1 LNQQKG
7 ESTMKMKR
15 LAALAAL
22 ILGMIISASA
32 QDKSK
37 ASEMTGTVCDQKC
50 VKQDAG
56 KNACDTSCTE
66 HSGQAVFLDEA
77 GTLWKVAN
85 PASCKG
91 KMGKKV
97 KVQGEEMD
105 DHSMYLHD
113 VIFANAG

>member
-1 LNQQKG
+1 MN
-7 ESTMKMKR
+7 MKK

-22 ILGMIISASA
+22 ILGMGIWASA

-37 ASEMTGTVCDQKC
+37 ASEMSGTVCDQKC

-56 KNACDTSCTE
+56 KNACDLSCTE
-66 HSGQAVFLDEA
+66 HSGQAVFLDDS
-77 GTLWKVAN
+77 GNLWKVAN

-97 KVQGEEMD
+97 NVHGEKVD
-105 DHSMYLHD
+105 DNTMYLHD
-113 VIFANAG
+113 VIYANAG

>member
-7 ESTMKMKR
+7 ESTMNMKR
-15 LAALAAL
+15 MTALAAL

-77 GTLWKVAN
+77 GTLWKV
-85 PASCKG
+85 SKLQRQDGEKG
-91 KMGKKV
+91 
-97 KVQGEEMD
+97 
-105 DHSMYLHD
+105 
-113 VIFANAG
+113 

>member
-1 LNQQKG
+1 MN
-7 ESTMKMKR
+7 MKR
-15 LAALAAL
+15 VATLAAL
-22 ILGMIISASA
+22 ILGIIISAFA

-66 HSGQAVFLDEA
+66 HSGQAVFLDDS
-77 GTLWKVAN
+77 GNLWKVAN

-97 KVQGEEMD
+97 KIQGEKMD
-105 DHSMYLHD
+105 DNTMYLHD